1 MKYVLTVLAMCLVG
15 GCGMKRTCELC
26 KEPLPGG
33 YNKTTKRCP
42 QCFNR
47 YGIYGR
53 PQPHLRWTRSP
64 KQTEMSP
71 KQAEDNN
78 KAAIDRIKDA
88 VAAGAMTKEKGEE
101 YIAKYNAEYQY
112 YLYTVKARSEDKA
125 VKSESEW
132 KSEQESKNNSAK
144 VPVGWTFLGGGK
156 DLANWKGQS
165 TENVLNVFGNP
176 PDQAKPWGQGGGA
189 WTYNNLNITDAKGN
203 PHKSVTFF
211 VQNGAVVG
219 VGLPS
224 TQER

>member
-1 MKYVLTVLAMCLVG
+1 M
-15 GCGMKRTCELC
+15 
-26 KEPLPGG
+26 
-33 YNKTTKRCP
+33 NKGVAP
-42 QCFNR
+42 
-47 YGIYGR
+47 GR
-53 PQPHLRWTRSP
+53 PRSP
-64 KQTEMSP
+64 KQTED
-71 KQAEDNN
+71 AYGEEDI
-78 KAAIDRIKDA
+78 KAQNSKKKEDSYKASINRIQEAIDRGD
-88 VAAGAMTKEKGEE
+88 MSKEKGEE
-101 YIAKYNAEYQY
+101 YIAKYRAQYKY
-112 YLYTVKARSEDKA
+112 YLYTVKARSEGKE

-144 VPVGWTFLGGGK
+144 VPVGWTFWGGGK